1 MAENYFEVLYNLDL
15 SEDQKEKNGL
25 LYLPWA
31 TAWGEVKKKFPDAT
45 YTIYKQP
52 IKITQTKEDTVY
64 ERDVLRPWFD
74 DGKTGWVSTGVTIN
88 GIEHIEELAIMDFK
102 NKSIPADSIAS
113 TDAVKSIQRSLTKA
127 CARHGVAL
135 NIYKG
140 EEFPENVK
148 KAKKEQAEKEQ
159 KKKEEQ
165 DKELKKQKDA
175 LLELMGT
182 LIEDGAEKDDI
193 YAIISKHN
201 DGKKNPS
208 SIQNIELCAKIIAE
222 INKKYKEK
230 K

>member
-45 YTIYKQP
+45 YTIYKQS

-64 ERDVLRPWFD
+64 EREVLRPWFD
-74 DGKTGWVSTGVTIN
+74 DGRTGWVSTGVTIN
-88 GIEHIEELAIMDFK
+88 GIEHVEDLAIMDFK
-102 NKSIPADSIAS
+102 NKSIPADSIMS
-113 TDAVKSIQRSLTKA
+113 TDAIKSIQRSLTKA

-140 EEFPENVK
+140 EEFAEVVK
-148 KAKKEQAEKEQ
+148 KAKKEKDNELTN
-159 KKKEEQ
+159 KKN
-165 DKELKKQKDA
+165 ELI
-175 LLELMGT
+175 ELMGDT
-182 LIEDGAEKDDI
+182 INGGANKDDV
-193 YAIISKHN
+193 YAIIAKYN
-201 DGKKNPS
+201 GGKKNPT
-208 SIQNIELCAKIIAE
+208 SIDSVEVCEKAMADIK
-222 INKKYKEK
+222 KKYKEK

>member
-45 YTIYKQP
+45 YTVYKQL

-64 ERDVLRPWFD
+64 EREVLRPWFD
-74 DGKTGWVSTGVTIN
+74 DGRTGWVSTGVTIN

-102 NKSIPADSIAS
+102 NKSIPADSIMS
-113 TDAVKSIQRSLTKA
+113 TDAGKSIQRSLTKA

-140 EEFPENVK
+140 EEFAESVK
-148 KAKKEQAEKEQ
+148 KAKKEKDTELTN
-159 KKKEEQ
+159 KKN
-165 DKELKKQKDA
+165 ELI
-175 LLELMGT
+175 ELMGDT
-182 LIEDGAEKDDI
+182 INGGANKDDV
-193 YAIISKHN
+193 YAIIAKYN
-201 DGKKNPS
+201 GGKKNPT
-208 SIQNIELCAKIIAE
+208 SIDSIEVCEKAMADIK
-222 INKKYKEK
+222 KKYKEK

>member
-1 MAENYFEVLYNLDL
+1 MVENYFKVLYNLDL

-64 ERDVLRPWFD
+64 EREVLRPWFD
-74 DGKTGWVSTGVTIN
+74 DGRTGWVSTGVTIN
-88 GIEHIEELAIMDFK
+88 GIEHVEELAIMDFK
-102 NKSIPADSIAS
+102 NKPIPADSIMS

-140 EEFPENVK
+140 EEFAESVK
-148 KAKKEQAEKEQ
+148 KAKKE
-159 KKKEEQ
+159 
-165 DKELKKQKDA
+165 KDA
-175 LLELMGT
+175 ELTNKKNELIELMGDT
-182 LIEDGAEKDDI
+182 INGGADKDDV
-193 YAIISKHN
+193 YAIIAKYN
-201 DGKKNPS
+201 GGKKNPT
-208 SIQNIELCAKIIAE
+208 SIDSIEVCEKAMADIK
-222 INKKYKEK
+222 KKYKEK

>member
-64 ERDVLRPWFD
+64 EREVLRPWFD
-74 DGKTGWVSTGVTIN
+74 DGRTGWVSTGVTIN
-88 GIEHIEELAIMDFK
+88 GIEHIEDLAIMDFK
-102 NKSIPADSIAS
+102 NKSIPADSIMS

-140 EEFPENVK
+140 EEFAESVK
-148 KAKKEQAEKEQ
+148 KAKKEKDTELTN
-159 KKKEEQ
+159 KKN
-165 DKELKKQKDA
+165 ELI
-175 LLELMGT
+175 ELMGT
-182 LIEDGAEKDDI
+182 LIDGGANKDDI

-201 DGKKNPS
+201 GGKKNPT
-208 SIQNIELCAKIIAE
+208 SIDNVEVCDKIVAE

>member
-45 YTIYKQP
+45 YTIYKQS
-52 IKITQTKEDTVY
+52 IKITQTKEETVY
-64 ERDVLRPWFD
+64 EREVLRPWFD
-74 DGKTGWVSTGVTIN
+74 DGRTGWVSTGVTIN

-102 NKSIPADSIAS
+102 NKSIPADSIMS

-140 EEFPENVK
+140 EEFAESVK
-148 KAKKEQAEKEQ
+148 KAKKEKDTELSN
-159 KKKEEQ
+159 KKN
-165 DKELKKQKDA
+165 ELI
-175 LLELMGT
+175 ELMGDT
-182 LIEDGAEKDDI
+182 INGGANKDDV
-193 YAIISKHN
+193 YAIIAKYN
-201 DGKKNPS
+201 GGKKNPA
-208 SIQNIELCAKIIAE
+208 SIDSIEVCEKAMADIK
-222 INKKYKEK
+222 KKYKEK

>member
-64 ERDVLRPWFD
+64 EREVLRPWFD
-74 DGKTGWVSTGVTIN
+74 DGRTGWVSTGVTIN
-88 GIEHIEELAIMDFK
+88 GIEHIEDLAIMDFK
-102 NKSIPADSIAS
+102 NKSIPADSIMS

-140 EEFPENVK
+140 EEFAESAK
-148 KAKKEQAEKEQ
+148 KAKKEKDTELSN
-159 KKKEEQ
+159 KKN
-165 DKELKKQKDA
+165 ELI
-175 LLELMGT
+175 ELMGDT
-182 LIEDGAEKDDI
+182 INGGANKDDV
-193 YAIISKHN
+193 YAIIAKYN
-201 DGKKNPS
+201 GGKKNPT
-208 SIQNIELCAKIIAE
+208 SIDNIEVCEKAMADIK
-222 INKKYKEK
+222 KKYKEK